1 MIQFCKILQDS
12 ENKRQRAQ
20 RRYEDEVKAREAKE
34 KEIQD
39 HEIELNKEKLKKDKI
54 ERKVLALKKYED
66 YLSTVIVN
74 HNESYADINELLQRH
89 RTLEKSNNKLEEAK
103 NKIEQKLEIYKVE
116 THR

>member
-39 HEIELNKEKLKKDKI
+39 HDFELQKEKLKKDKI
-54 ERKVLALKKYED
+54 EKKVASLKKYEE
-66 YLSTVIVN
+66 YLSTVIAKYN
-74 HNESYADINELLQRH
+74 DQYADINELLQRH

-103 NKIEQKLEIYKVE
+103 NKIEQKLENYKVE